1 LREHRSAWRCEIS
14 ENKSNE
20 ISERNNAGRREDKTH
35 IGSGFEEPFTSG
47 FSVGDG
53 FLGGESLG
61 SDDEESSFGVASLG
75 DFGNVSSVDVRNE
88 VHLESL
94 LTVRLESLGDHDGSE
109 I

>member
-1 LREHRSAWRCEIS
+1 MKEHRSAWRCEIS
-14 ENKSNE
+14 ENRSNE
-20 ISERNNAGRREDKTH
+20 ISERNKAGRSEDKTD

-53 FLGGESLG
+53 FLGSEGLR
-61 SDDEESSFGVASLG
+61 SDDEEGGFGVASLG
-75 DFGNVSSVDVRNE
+75 DFGDVSSVDVRNE

-94 LTVRLESLGDHDGSE
+94 FSVRLESLGNHNGSE

>member
-1 LREHRSAWRCEIS
+1 MREHRSAWRCEIS

-94 LTVRLESLGDHDGSE
+94 LIVRLESLGDHDGSE